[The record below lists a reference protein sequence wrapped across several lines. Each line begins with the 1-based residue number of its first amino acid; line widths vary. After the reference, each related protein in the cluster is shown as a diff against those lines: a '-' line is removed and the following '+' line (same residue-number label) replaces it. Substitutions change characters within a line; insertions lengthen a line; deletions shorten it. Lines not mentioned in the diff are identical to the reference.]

1 MKTNTSKLPPQRVK
15 MKKQMKK
22 TVGFNDGD
30 DDDDDDEIDPASLT
44 FSQTILSVIPY
55 TKEYKIAQAAFEML
69 DNLKRIKTEKSDA
82 NAFMVRAKIGQHE
95 EAMAE
100 MLAET
105 TENLDY
111 FIDLRRKMKGKG
123 QNIRTEIRVDLFEE
137 LARGKGKN
145 RLKKSTDGERDQVT
159 SLYIHTYIHSYIH
172 TFIHSYIHSYIH
184 T

>member
-1 MKTNTSKLPPQRVK
+1 MQTNSSKLPQSAEGQRAK
-15 MKKQMKK
+15 MKKKGKK
-22 TVGFNDGD
+22 SVGFNGGD
-30 DDDDDDEIDPASLT
+30 DDDDDDEKDPEDLT
-44 FSQTILSVIPY
+44 VLQTLLSVIPY

-69 DNLKRIKTEKSDA
+69 DNLKRIRTEKADA

-123 QNIRTEIRVDLFEE
+123 QVIRTEIRFDLFEE
-137 LARGKGKN
+137 LARGKGRN
-145 RLKKSTDGERDQVT
+145 RLKQSTDGESDQVT
-159 SLYIHTYIHSYIH
+159 SLCIHTCIHKHIRLEISCL
-172 TFIHSYIHSYIH
+172 
-184 T
+184 